1 MLSKVILRAPTK
13 GNVRFLS
20 ASAGKFQDTYGMFIK
35 GVETIPEGAAKFPV
49 HAPFNGEKLC
59 DVVSTD
65 VKVARKVIEDAHTTF
80 ESGVWS
86 RADVRERAK
95 VLNNIAAILR
105 ENIPRLA
112 EMEVY
117 QTGRAI
123 KEMNVRSAPRT

>member
-1 MLSKVILRAPTK
+1 MA
-13 GNVRFLS
+13 
-20 ASAGKFQDTYGMFIK
+20 
-35 GVETIPEGAAKFPV
+35 
-49 HAPFNGEKLC
+49 EKLGHYVTC
-59 DVVSTD
+59 SLCIV
-65 VKVARKVIEDAHTTF
+65 F
-80 ESGVWS
+80 SGVWS

-123 KEMNVRSAPRT
+123 KEMNVSCFISTCTVCACVGVHPLSAVIFCFLYVGSVGALAGMVRVFQRPHSHARRNCAPFLRSVRELC